1 MNKKNLL
8 SGRDRELA
16 ELAEQYEN
24 AKAENRNVYMD
35 ADDLADLADWYEV
48 RQQPDMAME
57 VVEYGLKL
65 HPASFAL
72 LTEKAYLFL
81 DYHDTDSAQEIVDG
95 LNAKS
100 TETKIIQAQIYILQG
115 KDIQAKQV
123 LSTISDKESVD
134 TMVSVAYMYV
144 NTHHPEEALNGWSPA
159 LANTRTTNPS
169 CASWPTPITAWGGWT
184 KPWKSTTG

>member
-57 VVEYGLKL
+57 VVEELPL
-65 HPASFAL
+65 
-72 LTEKAYLFL
+72 
-81 DYHDTDSAQEIVDG
+81 V
-95 LNAKS
+95 
-100 TETKIIQAQIYILQG
+100 ETIL
-115 KDIQAKQV
+115 V
-123 LSTISDKESVD
+123 
-134 TMVSVAYMYV
+134 
-144 NTHHPEEALNGWSPA
+144 PA
-159 LANTRTTNPS
+159 LH
-169 CASWPTPITAWGGWT
+169 C
-184 KPWKSTTG
+184 